1 MKIVVCPLGSVQSL
15 VHEHRAGS
23 VLSLLGPE
31 SPHRIFDGIDADRHL
46 KLTFHDI
53 IEEAPDFI
61 HPTPEHV
68 EQVIRFVGGWDR
80 KLPLIIHCF
89 AGISRSTAAAYTAMC
104 LLKPEAGEAELAWR
118 LREASA
124 IATPNRL
131 MISHADTQLGRK
143 GRMSDAI
150 AAIGRGQ
157 DAYEG
162 VPFTIAL

>member
-15 VHEHRAGS
+15 VREHRAGS

-53 IEEAPDFI
+53 IEAAPDFV

-68 EQVIRFVGGWDR
+68 EQVIRFVRGWDR

-89 AGISRSTAAAYTAMC
+89 AGISRSTAAAYTTMC
-104 LLKPEAGEAELAWR
+104 LLKPEASEAELAWR

-131 MISHADTQLGRK
+131 MIAHADALMGRK
-143 GRMSDAI
+143 GRMNTAI

-157 DAYEG
+157 EAFEG
-162 VPFTIAL
+162 VPFSLSI